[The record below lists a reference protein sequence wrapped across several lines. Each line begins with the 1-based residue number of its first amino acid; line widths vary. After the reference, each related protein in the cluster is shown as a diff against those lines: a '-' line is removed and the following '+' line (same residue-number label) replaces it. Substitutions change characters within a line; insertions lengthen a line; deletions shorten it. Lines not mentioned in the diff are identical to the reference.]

1 MSRQPPELGSP
12 DYLNIV
18 NASSNYRN
26 EKIKYGSI
34 SCGASVEV
42 SLVDGLDKTT
52 DYTVYFVLQGTS
64 QTYSSVMAYRFS
76 TRDVEKPKITLNNFS
91 PSVNFQTDSTANLDY
106 VLIASNEIPSAL
118 KASFDPDT
126 YVDAN
131 KLEAWNNYIGSSGKT
146 FTVLTAL
153 CTTYSNGYSVF
164 DEFAKSEEQS
174 NIRSTVADLISG
186 TATLGATI
194 AAQGSKSLT
203 QGNNYRQEQNFTS
216 NMTGGTLYYCLASAE
231 SPLGS
236 EMSYAGISG
245 VYIPDKTPPTLQ
257 SVSTSA
263 TLSGANVYSGTVTFV
278 FDEPVYQLVTQNG
291 IDQTPMQVW
300 QTQYSI
306 TDDSD
311 IAVRLD
317 KIIGSSHL
325 SSFSCP
331 NEVRK
336 PSSTLTLKFE
346 NIPLNTTLVLFDN
359 SFICDANS
367 NSTRQNLTFRL
378 EASKIGLVD
387 SGVSFVQVLTA

>member
-1 MSRQPPELGSP
+1 M
-12 DYLNIV
+12 
-18 NASSNYRN
+18 
-26 EKIKYGSI
+26 
-34 SCGASVEV
+34 
-42 SLVDGLDKTT
+42 DGLDKTT

-203 QGNNYRQEQNFTS
+203 RATTTVRSRTS
-216 NMTGGTLYYCLASAE
+216 PA
-231 SPLGS
+231 
-236 EMSYAGISG
+236 I
-245 VYIPDKTPPTLQ
+245 
-257 SVSTSA
+257 
-263 TLSGANVYSGTVTFV
+263 
-278 FDEPVYQLVTQNG
+278 
-291 IDQTPMQVW
+291 
-300 QTQYSI
+300 
-306 TDDSD
+306 
-311 IAVRLD
+311 
-317 KIIGSSHL
+317 
-325 SSFSCP
+325 
-331 NEVRK
+331 
-336 PSSTLTLKFE
+336 
-346 NIPLNTTLVLFDN
+346 
-359 SFICDANS
+359 
-367 NSTRQNLTFRL
+367 
-378 EASKIGLVD
+378 
-387 SGVSFVQVLTA
+387 